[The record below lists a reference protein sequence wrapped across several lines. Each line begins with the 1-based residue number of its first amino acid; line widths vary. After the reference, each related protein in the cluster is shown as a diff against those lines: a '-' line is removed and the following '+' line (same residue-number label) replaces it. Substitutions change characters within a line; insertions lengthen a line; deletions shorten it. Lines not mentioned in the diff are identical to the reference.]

1 MKILN
6 MERLKRKLA
15 RIPDNVKRR
24 AQADLMLAGREI
36 NMLQRS
42 LAPIDD
48 GTLRA
53 SIRTEPLTDGTVGV
67 EVKAGGP
74 TTTKAY
80 KGRASYEREVT
91 IGQGNNRGIK
101 KGGAFGVSYDY
112 ALAQELG
119 TKDMAPNPFFYPGY
133 KARKRR
139 ALSRV
144 RQGWKRSLKEAAS
157 DG

>member
-42 LAPIDD
+42 LAPEED
-48 GTLRA
+48 GVLR
-53 SIRTEPLTDGTVGV
+53 STIRTEKLTDGTVGV
-67 EVKAGGP
+67 EIKAGGP
-74 TTTKAY
+74 ATTKIVRKSE
-80 KGRASYEREVT
+80 KGSSPT
-91 IGQGNNRGIK
+91 
-101 KGGAFGVSYDY
+101 YDY
-112 ALAQELG
+112 ALAQEFG
-119 TKDMAPNPFFYPGY
+119 TEKMSPNPFFYPGY

-157 DG
+157 GD